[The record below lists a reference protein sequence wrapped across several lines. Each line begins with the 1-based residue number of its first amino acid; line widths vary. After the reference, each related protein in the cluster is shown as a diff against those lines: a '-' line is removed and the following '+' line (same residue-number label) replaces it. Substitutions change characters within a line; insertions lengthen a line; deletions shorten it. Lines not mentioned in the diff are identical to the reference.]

1 MELTYNELKTR
12 EVINVNDGKSLGY
25 VIDLTLSFPEG
36 KLRGITVP
44 GHKQGFFSRLFNK
57 GRLYIDRRD
66 IKKIGGDVILV
77 SLQCGDTCS
86 ENVILSN
93 PKHDGG
99 NSCCPPPCS
108 SPCPSQCNSPCSPRA
123 EKDNDD
129 CFPRIDLSD
138 Y

>member
-12 EVINVNDGKSLGY
+12 EVINVIDGKSLGKI
-25 VIDLTLSFPEG
+25 VDLTLSFPEG

-44 GHKQGFFSRLFNK
+44 GRKQGFFSRLFDK

-77 SLQCGDTCS
+77 SLNCGDTCS
-86 ENVILSN
+86 DSSKIISAKPYENN
-93 PKHDGG
+93 HP
-99 NSCCPPPCS
+99 CPPPC
-108 SPCPSQCNSPCSPRA
+108 PPKCPPKECQNV
-123 EKDNDD
+123 DNDD
-129 CFPRIDLSD
+129 NFPRIDLSD

>member
-12 EVINVNDGKSLGY
+12 EVINVIDGKSLGKI
-25 VIDLTLSFPEG
+25 VDLTLSFPEG

-44 GHKQGFFSRLFNK
+44 GRKQGFFSRLFDK

-77 SLQCGDTCS
+77 SLNCGETCS
-86 ENVILSN
+86 DSTQISN
-93 PKHDGG
+93 AKPCK
-99 NSCCPPPCS
+99 NNRPCPPPC
-108 SPCPSQCNSPCSPRA
+108 PPKCPPESCRND
-123 EKDNDD
+123 DNDD
-129 CFPRIDLSD
+129 NFPRIDLSD

>member
-12 EVINVNDGKSLGY
+12 EVINVIDGKSLGKI
-25 VIDLTLSFPEG
+25 VDLTLSFPEG

-44 GHKQGFFSRLFNK
+44 GRKQGFFSRLFDK

-77 SLQCGDTCS
+77 SLNCGDTCS
-86 ENVILSN
+86 DSSKISNAKPYENN
-93 PKHDGG
+93 HP
-99 NSCCPPPCS
+99 CPPPC
-108 SPCPSQCNSPCSPRA
+108 PPKCPPKECQNV
-123 EKDNDD
+123 DNDD
-129 CFPRIDLSD
+129 NFPRIDLSD